1 MAKRFLDIC
10 ISALMLVLLS
20 PILILIGCAIKFT
33 SDGPVIFKQ
42 KRVGHLGVVFTIF
55 KFRTMLDGSG
65 RKMDTIL
72 KGDPRVTKVGKLL
85 RSTHLDELPQLWNV
99 LRGEMSLVGPRPE
112 PFEEIAIRINKN
124 PSYKKLFQVRPGMTG
139 PVQIYGRIWVLENEE
154 MAVAENLKYI
164 KYKSLL
170 GDLKILFDTIFVV
183 LRRQG
188 I

>member
-1 MAKRFLDIC
+1 MAKRRLDIC
-10 ISALMLVLLS
+10 ISALTLVLLF
-20 PILILIGCAIKFT
+20 PILILIGCAVRFT

-42 KRVGHLGVVFTIF
+42 KRVGHLGVAFTIF

-65 RKMDTIL
+65 KKMDTVL
-72 KGDPRVTKVGKLL
+72 RDDPRVTKVGRFL

-112 PFEEIAIRINKN
+112 PFEEIAVRISKN
-124 PSYKKLFQVRPGMTG
+124 PSYKKLLQVRPGMTG
-139 PVQIYGRIWVLENEE
+139 PVQLYGRMWILKNREK
-154 MAVAENLKYI
+154 AVEENLKYVEC
-164 KYKSLL
+164 KSLF
-170 GDLKILFDTIFVV
+170 GDLKILLDTIFVV